1 MTSEDATASQIYTVT
16 YDVLASIAKTVEG
29 NISIL
34 PTVSNGEFTL
44 KTDGGVSSITIYTL
58 SGKVAKQLTTSSS
71 STTFTLSESQ
81 MYIVKVDNDNTS
93 KMFKII
99 KR

>member
-1 MTSEDATASQIYTVT
+1 VTSEDSTVTQIYTVT
-16 YDVLASIAKTVEG
+16 YDVAASIAKTVES

-44 KTDGGVSSITIYTL
+44 RTDGGVSSITIYTL
-58 SGKVAKQLTTSSS
+58 SGKVAKQWTTSSS
-71 STTFTLSESQ
+71 STSFTLSKSQ

-93 KMFKII
+93 KMFKIV